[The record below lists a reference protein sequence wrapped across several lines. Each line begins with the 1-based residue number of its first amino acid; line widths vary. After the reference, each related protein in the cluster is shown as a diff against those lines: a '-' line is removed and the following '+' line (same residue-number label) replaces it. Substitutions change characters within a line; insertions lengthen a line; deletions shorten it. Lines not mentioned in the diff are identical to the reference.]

1 MIKDI
6 SFSEMLQKSIDK
18 INKKQQDNLRFMQE
32 IKQMQK
38 EKGINDG
45 LKDNQINIMDLLK

>member
-32 IKQMQK
+32 IKQRQK